1 MRKFS
6 TYSSPNYEDIKD
18 PTLLNHGSPDLV
30 LLVAGKKMY
39 VHAEML
45 TVYSSV
51 ILEKLKTPDPMWGK
65 MFPLKNRSIKG
76 VRALLD
82 AIYPPQL
89 IPPPDTF
96 EEVYSISKELK
107 MDLLIQKLKLGI
119 IKGCCLKPLQ
129 AVQKKKEDAGVVFDA
144 FAEFAL
150 NDLKKLDNFEGN
162 IVTSTR
168 LEVCRRRAK
177 ILEDL
182 LKNQKALRNVYAQ
195 EKLRLFRECPE
206 PITDECEDAKQ
217 TGRVTGRVSPV
228 RTMKEDRKRR
238 LQEERDIAPSRKAV
252 GNMNLRLN
260 SVQDASMAAT
270 LTPARRAVLQPR
282 GQFLYNLGIKK

>member
-45 TVYSSV
+45 TVYSPV

-96 EEVYSISKELK
+96 EEVYSISRELK

-119 IKGCCLKPLQ
+119 IKGCCLEPLK
-129 AVQKKKEDAGVVFDA
+129 AMQKKKEDAGVVLDA

-150 NDLKKLDNFEGN
+150 NDLKKLDNFEQN
-162 IVTSTR
+162 LEKSTR
-168 LEVCRRRAK
+168 LEICRRRAK

-195 EKLRLFRECPE
+195 EKLTLFRECQE
-206 PITDECEDAKQ
+206 PITDECEDAHK
-217 TGRVTGRVSPV
+217 TGHGTPA

-252 GNMNLRLN
+252 GNMYTVQGA
-260 SVQDASMAAT
+260 SVAVT

-282 GQFLYNLGIKK
+282 GQFLYNLGLKND